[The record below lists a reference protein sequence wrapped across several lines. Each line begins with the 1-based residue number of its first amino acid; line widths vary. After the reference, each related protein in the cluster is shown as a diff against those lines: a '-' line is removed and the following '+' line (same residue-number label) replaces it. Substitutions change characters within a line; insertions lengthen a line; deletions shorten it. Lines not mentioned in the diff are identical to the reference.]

1 MVKLSQKEKE
11 ALKEVISR
19 LEESYHF
26 NLNEFSFIYNG
37 LKAFIVDVRERK
49 SIIAPFTAYRK
60 QLADYIIAWDLETDE
75 GFRSPDQM
83 TDYLNMC
90 MQIIA
95 NMLDDTRMGSV
106 EFYLDHIWKEFDT
119 ASNDTTSPL
128 PMQNFIDNIT
138 SIITMIDYSLEVQ
151 LASIS
156 DEDKEESIIN
166 QVLKEIDPD
175 LEMIG
180 AIKISESGK
189 IEKILIKKKD
199 KPKKQTIDLSKIKS
213 LNTKAI

>member
-1 MVKLSQKEKE
+1 MV
-11 ALKEVISR
+11 LKEVLSR

-26 NLNEFSFIYNG
+26 NLKDFSFVYNG
-37 LKAFIVDVRERK
+37 LKAFIVDVRERR

-60 QLADYIIAWDLETDE
+60 QLADYIVAWDLETDE

-106 EFYLDHIWKEFDT
+106 EHYLNHIWKEFDI
-119 ASNDTTSPL
+119 ASNDTKSPL

-138 SIITMIDYSLEVQ
+138 SIISMIDYSLEVQ
-151 LASIS
+151 LADIT
-156 DEDKEESIIN
+156 DDDKQESMIN

-180 AIKISESGK
+180 AFKISESGK
-189 IEKILIKKKD
+189 IEQILIRKKD
-199 KPKKQTIDLSKIKS
+199 KSEKQIIDLRKIKS

>member
-1 MVKLSQKEKE
+1 MV
-11 ALKEVISR
+11 LKEVLSR

-26 NLNEFSFIYNG
+26 NLKDFSFVYNG
-37 LKAFIVDVRERK
+37 LKAFIVDVRERR

-106 EFYLDHIWKEFDT
+106 EHYLNHIWKEFDI
-119 ASNDTTSPL
+119 ASNDTKSPL

-138 SIITMIDYSLEVQ
+138 SIISMIDYSLEVQ
-151 LASIS
+151 LADIT
-156 DEDKEESIIN
+156 DDDKQESMIN

-180 AIKISESGK
+180 AFKISESGK
-189 IEKILIKKKD
+189 IEQILIRKKD
-199 KPKKQTIDLSKIKS
+199 KSEKQIIDLRKIKS